1 MEKVIYNT
9 QTSQIDQEID
19 NAKDEIIKT
28 LKEIIEIQEKQINL
42 LKEQNAELSKND

>member
-42 LKEQNAELSKND
+42 LKEQNAELYKND